1 MAVTS
6 RPTLKKTSINLGNI
20 GGRGGSGA
28 SRPVNRFADVGAT
41 AINNI
46 KMIDSIIAVEDDV
59 DELSVR
65 VRNVEVTNDAL
76 VVQNRSFRESLDT
89 IRTNIDHLQAG
100 QIAIIENAKE
110 KEKILERQRELEK
123 SRLKKEEAEAD
134 LEGQLDEKKE
144 GGKIKPLQKI
154 GKNAMGVLG
163 GLGNFLKFVVAG
175 WFTDKTFKLIEA
187 FQSDNK
193 EKIDQIGKKLLAG
206 TAIVGGLFLLS
217 IGALG
222 PVLGGIVGLIGTI
235 GALLLNPVTLAA
247 LLIALGVG
255 GAIVG
260 IKKLF
265 DWGGNKAAGGKTYK
279 DAHKANW
286 KKLEEAGITQSVGG
300 GMFNRWN
307 VKRDGQLVARQYK
320 NLTDEEKAA
329 VDAFK
334 AEKQRIDDLKNAM
347 NKELDNVWKT
357 VPKTGTNTV
366 REFGIIGH
374 ETTFKVHSE
383 EDKKIIEQKKAA
395 IREKYEKLLQEG
407 KSLPTNAGNGN
418 NVSSVVSNNNN
429 ATNFSKVTSNEGNI
443 SILPIPV
450 ETNDNNV
457 KKGLGQGVNHLASA
471 NSSNMYVLD
480 AQLQFNSF
488 LL

>member
-329 VDAFK
+329 VDKFK
-334 AEKQRIDDLKNAM
+334 AEKQRLIDLKKAM
-347 NKELDNVWKT
+347 RKEMDEMVANT
-357 VPKTGTNTV
+357 PKTGTKTSMGKTKAIHSKEDKAQIKAKKAQIRAKYEAMMGKSDSVTTGDGSNVGSTAS
-366 REFGIIGH
+366 GDTAASNLGPA
-374 ETTFKVHSE
+374 ETT
-383 EDKKIIEQKKAA
+383 
-395 IREKYEKLLQEG
+395 
-407 KSLPTNAGNGN
+407 
-418 NVSSVVSNNNN
+418 
-429 ATNFSKVTSNEGNI
+429 EGNI
-443 SILPIPV
+443 SVIPNYTKQV
-450 ETNDNNV
+450 EEV
-457 KKGLGQGVNHLASA
+457 AQGDGSTVSTLSSG
-471 NSSNMYVLD
+471 NSDNMYIMD
-480 AQLQFNSF
+480 AQSNFNMF
-488 LL
+488 